1 MAKTHERRL
10 RRQSRVRYKI
20 RKVSSLPRLS
30 VFRSNSH
37 IYAQLIDDNKGVTLA
52 HVGTVQKE
60 FATVKVKSNVAT
72 AKSIGLIIGA
82 AALKAGVKKA
92 VFDKG
97 GCDYHGRVQAVAD
110 GAREAGLV
118 C

>member
-1 MAKTHERRL
+1 MAKTHEKRL
-10 RRQSRVRYKI
+10 RRQKRVRNKI
-20 RKVSSLPRLS
+20 RKVSSLLRLS

-37 IYAQLIDDNKGVTLA
+37 IYAQVIDDSKGSTLVHMA
-52 HVGTVQKE
+52 TVQKE
-60 FATVKVKSNVAT
+60 FVEVKVKSNVAA
-72 AKSIGLIIGA
+72 AKMLGQKIGA
-82 AALKAGVKKA
+82 AALKAGIKKV

-118 C
+118 L